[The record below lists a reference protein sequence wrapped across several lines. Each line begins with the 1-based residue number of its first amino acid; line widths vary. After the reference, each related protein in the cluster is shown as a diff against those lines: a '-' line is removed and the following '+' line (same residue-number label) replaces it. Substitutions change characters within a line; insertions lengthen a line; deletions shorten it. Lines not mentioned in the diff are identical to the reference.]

1 MKACLWCGET
11 MMVQPGLVE
20 RKKFCSKA
28 CMDSWWRG
36 KRRSPGTEFKRANTP
51 QTWVP
56 VGTEAEMKGRY
67 VKVKIAEPNVWRL
80 RSHLAW
86 EAHHGRKLPVGWV
99 LRRLDGDPKND
110 DPRNLKA
117 ISRWKNLTMTLE
129 DPEVLARAR
138 KAAGQA
144 LRKRW
149 KRYRQEKAERGLPEF
164 DGYYWDQQ
172 GD

>member
-11 MMVQPGLVE
+11 MMVQPGLVD

-36 KRRSPGTEFKRANTP
+36 KRRSPNTEFKQGDTP

-56 VGTEAEMKGRY
+56 VGTEAEMEGGY

-80 RSHLAW
+80 RSHLSW

-99 LRRLDGDPKND
+99 LRRRDGDPKND

-117 ISRWKNLTMTLE
+117 IPRWQNLTMTLE
-129 DPEVLARAR
+129 DPEVFARWR
-138 KAAGQA
+138 KAANQA

-149 KRYRQEKAERGLPEF
+149 EQYRSRKSEEAQGDL
-164 DGYYWDQQ
+164 DGYYWQ
-172 GD
+172 